1 MGSKCIQF
9 GVIAITSHTGHLK
22 FNMVP
27 HGKEPS
33 EDLKENIVA
42 LHKDGIGHKKIAKT
56 LKMSCSMVGKTIHLH
71 LVI

>member
-1 MGSKCIQF
+1 MGSKCIKF

-33 EDLKENIVA
+33 EDLK
-42 LHKDGIGHKKIAKT
+42 KIY
-56 LKMSCSMVGKTIHLH
+56 SCST
-71 LVI
+71 